1 MAEIKVPVA
10 ELQIGYYIKLPMSWK
25 MHPFLLSSF
34 CIKDDAQLAQL
45 RHLGLAEIIVDTE
58 KSKTTVV
65 LKETPPAPPPP
76 ILETSS
82 KLSEHSAEQQGLRR
96 ALRISEKAYN
106 ESLHPLK
113 EAFSQ
118 LTTKPDSSLAI
129 IGTLIHQSNSQ
140 LAQLEAPVGF
150 QLVRASTQSDLL
162 LLHSLNVAF
171 ISMLMAREA
180 GWTTLQIEDAGLAGL
195 LHDIGELRVPS
206 QIARKRTELT
216 KAELSYLHMHPQY
229 GFEQLS
235 SIHAYSPQ
243 IRNVAL
249 QHHEHL
255 DGSGYPKGINA
266 DKLEQLTRL
275 VSVAD
280 YYDEQLHPRNNQG
293 SISPN
298 QILSRLYKRANKQLD
313 ATFIQLLIKLMGIY
327 PPGSFIKLDDNSVAL
342 VTSSH
347 PDNPLKPTILPYVR
361 GQKPEGVDLIN
372 LKDDTRHIVGAMEA
386 HELSSYQK
394 TFFSQEFYYCYHFCC
409 HHRSAL

>member
-34 CIKDDAQLAQL
+34 CIKDDSQLTQL
-45 RHLGLAEIIVDTE
+45 RHLGLTEVIVDIE
-58 KSKTTVV
+58 KSKIPVKPKV
-65 LKETPPAPPPP
+65 AAPSPPPVS
-76 ILETSS
+76 ETAP
-82 KLSEHSAEQQGLRR
+82 KQSEHNTEQQELRR
-96 ALRISEKAYN
+96 TLRIAEKAYN

-129 IGTLIHQSNSQ
+129 MGTLIRQAT
-140 LAQLEAPVGF
+140 AQLVQLEKPVGF

-171 ISMLMAREA
+171 ISMLMAHET

-195 LHDIGELRVPS
+195 LHDIGELKVPS
-206 QIARKRTELT
+206 QISRKRTELT

-229 GFEQLS
+229 GYEQLT

-255 DGSGYPKGINA
+255 DGSGYPKGIKA
-266 DKLEQLTRL
+266 DKLEPLTRL
-275 VSVAD
+275 VAVAD
-280 YYDEQLHPRNNQG
+280 YFDEQLHPRNNQG
-293 SISPN
+293 LISPN
-298 QILSRLYKRANKQLD
+298 QILSRLYKRADKQLD

-327 PPGSFIKLDDNSVAL
+327 PPGSFITLDDNTVGL

-361 GQKPEGVDLIN
+361 GQKPEGVDLLN

-386 HELSSYQK
+386 HELSSYQR
-394 TFFSQEFYYCYHFCC
+394 TFFSQDLYYCYYFCRL
-409 HHRSAL
+409 HHSAP